1 MPAIIKWRYCWLGRS
16 ISKELLL
23 TNTFASVS
31 HTNSFSLFAGL
42 FPEMTTAFILNAI
55 STTQGPIFFRTF
67 GAEGVTAMNTV
78 GTLVLINH
86 TSAIV
91 AAHHLIAS
99 VWKKRYTGKSSDNHE
114 YSKHSR
120 AARHLHKQV
129 SCSSLPGCNF
139 AIKASDRTSSRY
151 CSHENTGTRSVL
163 LREEFEKKART
174 I

>member
-1 MPAIIKWRYCWLGRS
+1 MFPRENKIAFWGFYDKIRSLSGTNKKGRLIACNLTYIHIKWHYCWLGRS
-16 ISKELLL
+16 ILKELLL

-31 HTNSFSLFAGL
+31 HANSFSLFAGL

-67 GAEGVTAMNTV
+67 GAEGVTALNTG

-91 AAHHLIAS
+91 TAHHLIAS
-99 VWKKRYTGKSSDNHE
+99 VWNKRYTGNLQIIMSTLMWTQTLMCC
-114 YSKHSR
+114 
-120 AARHLHKQV
+120 AALTQ
-129 SCSSLPGCNF
+129 
-139 AIKASDRTSSRY
+139 
-151 CSHENTGTRSVL
+151 TG
-163 LREEFEKKART
+163 